1 MANWIGA
8 NLYEYPHCSNC
19 GAKCLTYQDY
29 EWLSPFC
36 PNCGEKMV
44 QYSLI
49 YYDKGSSLVLGKY
62 ETYGKALLAM
72 LEARKRHEKHP
83 GCNIVRFEIREDGY
97 NA

>member
-1 MANWIGA
+1 MAYWITA
-8 NLYEYPHCSNC
+8 NQYEYPRCSNC

-49 YYDKGSSLVLGKY
+49 YFDKRSTRVMGKY

>member
-44 QYSLI
+44 QYSL
-49 YYDKGSSLVLGKY
+49 VLRKY

-72 LEARKRHEKHP
+72 LEVRKSHEKHP
-83 GCNIVRFEIREDGY
+83 GCNIVRFEIREVGY
-97 NA
+97 CG